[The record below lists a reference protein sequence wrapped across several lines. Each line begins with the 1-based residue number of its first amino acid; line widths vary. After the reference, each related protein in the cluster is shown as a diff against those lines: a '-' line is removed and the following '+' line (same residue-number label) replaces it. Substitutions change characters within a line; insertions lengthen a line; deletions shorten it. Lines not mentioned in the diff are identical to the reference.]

1 MTNAA
6 AERRQRRQLCPSHL
20 TVVMSRG
27 QQKPAYNADVAAL
40 FTDLKQ
46 HAENIVQS
54 DFPRN
59 VRLFDDL
66 LNTDQFAMSTLER
79 LMNDTRAV
87 GLVLNKL
94 LLLKSNWTNNYTLY
108 QTYLNRV
115 IQLLQVFK
123 KF

>member
-1 MTNAA
+1 MTSLCLRFDDECGCR
-6 AERRQRRQLCPSHL
+6 AETTRRQLCPSHL
-20 TVVMSRG
+20 TVVMSRD
-27 QQKPAYNADVAAL
+27 QQKPEYNADVAAL

-94 LLLKSNWTNNYTLY
+94 LLLNSIWINYIK
-108 QTYLNRV
+108 R
-115 IQLLQVFK
+115 I
-123 KF
+123 